1 MKKSFLLTALVVA
14 VSISALANQNNSS
27 HKRTTPASHKNQRQA
42 FSSYINTAQKQAM
55 GQKGNSQ
62 HARGSQR
69 MNGSQQMS
77 GSQQMGG
84 PQQMNGSQQMD
95 GSRQMSGPQQMG
107 SSQQM
112 GQGRMGQGNQG
123 AMNGG
128 NNMGNGDMGDG
139 NTNMGPNGK
148 RQSNG
153 MVQGQTATVPQP

>member
-77 GSQQMGG
+77 GSLREVH
-84 PQQMNGSQQMD
+84 SE
-95 GSRQMSGPQQMG
+95 
-107 SSQQM
+107 
-112 GQGRMGQGNQG
+112 
-123 AMNGG
+123 
-128 NNMGNGDMGDG
+128 
-139 NTNMGPNGK
+139 
-148 RQSNG
+148 
-153 MVQGQTATVPQP
+153 

>member
-77 GSQQMGG
+77 GSQQM
-84 PQQMNGSQQMD
+84 D
-95 GSRQMSGPQQMG
+95 ESRQMSGPQQTG

>member
-69 MNGSQQMS
+69 MNGSQQMDE
-77 GSQQMGG
+77 SQ
-84 PQQMNGSQQMD
+84 
-95 GSRQMSGPQQMG
+95 QMSGPQQTG